1 MTDRL
6 LLRKQVDGI
15 LYLTL
20 NNPGRRNSLSSRLL
34 VELKESLDLIQDD
47 STVRV
52 VVVRSKG
59 PAFSSGHD
67 LN

>member
-20 NNPGRRNSLSSRLL
+20 NNPDRRNSLSSCLL
-34 VELKESLDLIQDD
+34 EALKESLDGIKDEA
-47 STVRV
+47 TVRV
-52 VVVRSKG
+52 VVVRSEG
-59 PAFSSGHD
+59 RAFS
-67 LN
+67 